1 MGRGRDRSMVR
12 EGGWWMLS
20 EVTERRG
27 GKCGG
32 RLFSWMGMVGGSEPE
47 GDGSE
52 DVRILVDTVGK
63 RTHWG
68 LVSPPPSSA
77 VKSSTI
83 RPDMSILSST
93 PAATYIK

>member
-1 MGRGRDRSMVR
+1 MVR

-52 DVRILVDTVGK
+52 DVRILADTVGK
-63 RTHWG
+63 RTH
-68 LVSPPPSSA
+68 
-77 VKSSTI
+77 
-83 RPDMSILSST
+83 
-93 PAATYIK
+93 